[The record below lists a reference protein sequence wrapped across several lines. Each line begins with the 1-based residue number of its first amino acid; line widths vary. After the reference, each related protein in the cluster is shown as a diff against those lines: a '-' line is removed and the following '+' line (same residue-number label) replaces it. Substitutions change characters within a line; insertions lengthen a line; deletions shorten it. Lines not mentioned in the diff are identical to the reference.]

1 MKRGELVMIERN
13 KTEWREFLLFSD
25 CLVWLVKEGVTR
37 ANVNIRDISDGRED
51 GGESSSAVA
60 ESDSRERHPLVR
72 SRSKSENE
80 LPRLK
85 ARVAGPSPRQ
95 AIRHSVYPAGLASMT
110 EEQERWEYK
119 GKTALVDLEVVVP
132 RRRLGMETAE
142 GEERRLEV
150 LSPEG
155 SFVVYAGG
163 IYFINSPFIRSSPSW
178 FVVHSL

>member
-25 CLVWLVKEGVTR
+25 CLVWLVKEGGTR
-37 ANVNIRDISDGRED
+37 ANVNIGDISDGR
-51 GGESSSAVA
+51 GESSNAVA
-60 ESDSRERHPLVR
+60 EGDSRERHPLVR

-85 ARVAGPSPRQ
+85 ARVAGPSPGRQ

-132 RRRLGMETAE
+132 RRRLGMETSE

-163 IYFINSPFIRSSPSW
+163 ILTLLVVLFICSSQSW